1 MDLEKKVMD
10 MLKEAM
16 KAKDEASL
24 RALRAIKGAILLAK
38 TEKNAGEMNEER
50 EIQLLQK
57 LAKQRK
63 ESYEIYQSQGM
74 SDLAQKEKEE
84 LEVLEKFLPQQLS
97 EDELRPILTSLIA
110 ELGATDIKE
119 MGKVIGA
126 ANKKLAGQAEGAL
139 ISKIVKEL
147 LTPTNS

>member
-1 MDLEKKVMD
+1 MELEKKVMD

-24 RALRAIKGAILLAK
+24 RTLRAIKGAILLAQ
-38 TEKNAGEMNEER
+38 TEKNAGEMTPER
-50 EIQLLQK
+50 EIQLVQK

-63 ESYEIYQSQGM
+63 ESFEIYQGQGM
-74 SDLAQKEKEE
+74 EDLATKEKEE
-84 LEVLEKFLPQQLS
+84 LEVLEKFLPKQLFEEEVRPVVQS
-97 EDELRPILTSLIA
+97 IVDELGVS
-110 ELGATDIKE
+110 DIKE

-139 ISKIVKEL
+139 ISKIVKEI
-147 LTPTNS
+147 LTGA

>member
-1 MDLEKKVMD
+1 VELEKKVMD

-24 RALRAIKGAILLAK
+24 RTLRAIKGAILLAK
-38 TEKNAGEMNEER
+38 TEKNAGEMTPER

-63 ESYEIYQSQGM
+63 ESFEIYQGQGM
-74 SDLAQKEKEE
+74 AELATKEKEE
-84 LEVLEKFLPQQLS
+84 LEVLEKFLPKQMS
-97 EDELRPILTSLIA
+97 EEEVRPIIQSLIA
-110 ELGATDIKE
+110 ELGVTDVKE

-139 ISKIVKEL
+139 ISKIVKEIL
-147 LTPTNS
+147 SGN